1 MWGAKVRHIELITV
15 TTFEHEQIMQRA
27 EAANERCSDNR
38 DALKINFLKLY
49 VRKVLFK
56 IFKKYL

>member
-1 MWGAKVRHIELITV
+1 
-15 TTFEHEQIMQRA
+15 MQRS
-27 EAANERCSDNR
+27 EAANERCSDNG
-38 DALKINFLKLY
+38 DALKINFLNLC

>member
-1 MWGAKVRHIELITV
+1 
-15 TTFEHEQIMQRA
+15 MQRS
-27 EAANERCSDNR
+27 EADNERGSYNR
-38 DALKINFLKLY
+38 DALKINFLNLY